1 MIEQKFSKTKEANRG
16 DLVTCSDQPYSKWQ
30 AIFNLEQIKE
40 RNKPILPKKALPKAP
55 FFLFDLDKA
64 MAGEN
69 DTTPN
74 DLLKSTFFNKD
85 QQEENAL
92 QKHGFEKKLKEM
104 LGKSTF
110 EEIISYLKTLSPSGV
125 ELEFISLASIEVGKD
140 PNEMVSKLL

>member
-1 MIEQKFSKTKEANRG
+1 
-16 DLVTCSDQPYSKWQ
+16 
-30 AIFNLEQIKE
+30 
-40 RNKPILPKKALPKAP
+40 
-55 FFLFDLDKA
+55 